1 MFGSTGLIAVMRQ
14 VKYIVFVFLSIF
26 FTIKKNNR
34 NVRIIAG
41 CNAGNFVETPVNTQH
56 TLGSNNVLRLNC
68 SARFYEPS
76 TNQLEWVGRA
86 DSETLTENGAV
97 KPQWRHKYEIQGDFD
112 LVFKD
117 PELSDAGKYECRTN
131 DGSTEVLRRN
141 AQVLISGETY
151 EYYTHA
157 FIVKHILV

>member
-1 MFGSTGLIAVMRQ
+1 MRQ
-14 VKYIVFVFLSIF
+14 AKYTVLLFYLCFHD
-26 FTIKKNNR
+26 KKNR

-68 SARFYEPS
+68 SARFDDPN

-86 DSETLTENGAV
+86 VTENLTTNGVV
-97 KPQWRHKYEIQGDFD
+97 KADWTHKYEIQGDFD

-131 DGSTEVLRRN
+131 NESTEILQHN
-141 AQVLISGETY
+141 AQVIISGETCAY
-151 EYYTHA
+151 VYRKAHLDVTRHCETVEYP
-157 FIVKHILV
+157 